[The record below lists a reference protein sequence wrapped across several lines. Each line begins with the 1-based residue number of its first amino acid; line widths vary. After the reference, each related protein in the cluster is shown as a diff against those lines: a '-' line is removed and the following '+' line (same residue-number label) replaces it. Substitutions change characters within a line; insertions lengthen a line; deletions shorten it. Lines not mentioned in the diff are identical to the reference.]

1 MKKLAPLILLLGVLI
16 AACGG
21 SDDAKQPTEFA
32 PRNLT
37 VLVGGGV
44 GTSSLNEFYPKAV
57 EIRAG
62 DTITW
67 RMNGKGDDPHT
78 VTFAPDFSEVVD
90 IVPRP
95 NGNPD
100 QFIFATT
107 LVDPT
112 RRTGE
117 PVEEYDPAAYIN
129 SGIMFG
135 YQIGEGVPL
144 IDTFALKFP
153 EPGTYEYMCGIH
165 EFHRGLVVV
174 RQASAPDMP
183 NQAILDE
190 DARREI
196 AFGQGI
202 VDSLQGLVARET
214 TVLDIEPGPD
224 DTLRFIVAAGMGTP
238 EAEVLEFF
246 PRSLTIDK
254 GDTITWMSSRFHA
267 VVFGGGE
274 GIPPFYLTE
283 RRVRGTPYVVANPLV
298 LFPSEPSP
306 EYDGVGLR
314 SSGLIGYGQ
323 RPGGLGFTLT
333 FTEAGTFTYACPIHS
348 GMVGRVIVREK

>member
-1 MKKLAPLILLLGVLI
+1 MKTLTPVVVFLAALI

-21 SDDAKQPTEFA
+21 SDDEQQPTEFA

-37 VLVGGGV
+37 VLVGGAT
-44 GTSSLNEFYPKAV
+44 GTSSLNEYYPRAI

-67 RMNGKGDDPHT
+67 RMNGQGDDPHT
-78 VTFAPDFSEVVD
+78 VTFAPDLNEVVD
-90 IVPRP
+90 IVPKP

-100 QFIFATT
+100 EFIFATT

-112 RRTGE
+112 RRAGE
-117 PVEEYDPAAYIN
+117 PVEEYDTAGYFN

-153 EPGTYEYMCGIH
+153 DPGTYEYSCGIH

-174 RQASAPDMP
+174 KDASNPDLP
-183 NQAILDE
+183 NQTAI
-190 DARREI
+190 DAEAQRQIE
-196 AFGQGI
+196 FGQGI

-254 GDTITWMSSRFHA
+254 GDTITWISSRFHA
-267 VVFGGGE
+267 VVFGGDE
-274 GIPPFYLTE
+274 GIPPFYQTE
-283 RRVRGTPYVVANPLV
+283 RRVRGTPFVVANPHV

-306 EYDGVGLR
+306 EYDGASFR

-333 FTEAGTFTYACPIHS
+333 FTEAGTFNYSCPIHR
-348 GMVGRVIVREK
+348 GMVGQITVRDE

>member
-1 MKKLAPLILLLGVLI
+1 MKKLAALILFLGVLI

-21 SDDAKQPTEFA
+21 SDDEQPPSEFA

-44 GTSSLNEFYPKAV
+44 GTSSLNEYYPNAI

-67 RMNGKGDDPHT
+67 RMNGQGDDPHT
-78 VTFAPDFSEVVD
+78 VTFAPDLSEVID
-90 IVPRP
+90 IVPKP

-100 QFIFATT
+100 EFIFATT

-112 RRTGE
+112 RRAGQ
-117 PVEEYDPAAYIN
+117 PVEEHDLAAYIN

-135 YQIGEGVPL
+135 YQVGEGVPL
-144 IDTFALKFP
+144 IDTFSLKFP
-153 EPGTYEYMCGIH
+153 EPGTYEYSCGIH

-174 RQASAPDMP
+174 KDASTADLP
-183 NQAILDE
+183 NQVAIDE
-190 DARREI
+190 NAQREI
-196 AFGQGI
+196 AFGQNI
-202 VDSLQGLVARET
+202 VDSLQGLVAQET

-224 DTLRFIVAAGMGTP
+224 DTSRFIVAAGMGTP
-238 EAEVLEFF
+238 KAEVLEFF
-246 PRSLTIDK
+246 PPSMTIDK
-254 GDTITWMSSRFHA
+254 GDTITWISSRFHA
-267 VVFGGGE
+267 VVFGGDE
-274 GIPPFYLTE
+274 GVPPFYLTE
-283 RRVRGTPYVVANPLV
+283 RRVRGTPYVVANPRV
-298 LFPSEPSP
+298 LFPSEPSS
-306 EYDGVGLR
+306 EYDGMGFR

-333 FTEAGTFTYACPIHS
+333 FTEAGTFPYACPIHS
-348 GMVGRVIVREK
+348 GMVGRITVRGE